1 MLIVIHF
8 FDVKIIF
15 TTFFIV
21 LKGVGIKSKDSEIMP
36 EFLEL
41 KKKKNEFLLL

>member
-8 FDVKIIF
+8 LDVKIIF

-36 EFLEL
+36 EFLGTEE
-41 KKKKNEFLLL
+41 KEK